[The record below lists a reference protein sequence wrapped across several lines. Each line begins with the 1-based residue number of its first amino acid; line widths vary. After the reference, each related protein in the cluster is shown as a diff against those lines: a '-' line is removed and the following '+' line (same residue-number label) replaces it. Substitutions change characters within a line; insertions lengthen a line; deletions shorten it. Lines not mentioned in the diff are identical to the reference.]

1 MIGLPLAIVA
11 GAVSS
16 DPAVVAFVERPV
28 CSDEFTV
35 TCSGTVIAP
44 QVILTAAHCVAR
56 NPPREVLV
64 GDRFIAVVDSIA
76 HPMFD
81 DASHS
86 YDIAIVRIADP
97 VASVH
102 ALPTVTLDQSAVGM
116 MARIVGYGVTA
127 AGAVTDGMQR
137 EGTMQIS
144 AVDALTLTAT
154 PSPSNSC
161 GGDSGGPVFI
171 GDQLV
176 GVTISGDPTC
186 MVRAVNARVDISDAD
201 FVQPYVDAP
210 VPRPTSPPSPMCPG
224 DDEGCSVGGSTS
236 AWWALA
242 LLACTSR
249 RRTRAGSM
257 PACRAP

>member
-1 MIGLPLAIVA
+1 MIGLVLAIVA
-11 GAVSS
+11 GAPSS
-16 DPAVVAFVERPV
+16 DPAVVAFVERPT

-56 NPPREVLV
+56 IPPREVLV
-64 GDRFIAVVDSIA
+64 GDKFIAVVDAVA

-81 DASHS
+81 DATHA
-86 YDIAIVRIADP
+86 YDIAIVRIADTISAP
-97 VASVH
+97 PKPLP
-102 ALPTVTLDQSAVGM
+102 ALTLDQSAIGM
-116 MARIVGYGVTA
+116 TARIVGYGVTA
-127 AGAVTDGMQR
+127 VGAVTDGMQR

-144 AVDALTLTAT
+144 AVDALTLTST

-186 MVRAVNARVDISDAD
+186 TVRAVNARVDISVAD
-201 FVQPYVDAP
+201 FIQPYIDAP
-210 VPRPTSPPSPMCPG
+210 VPRPAAPPPTMCPG
-224 DDEGCSVGGSTS
+224 DDEGCSVGGSSS
-236 AWWALA
+236 AWLALA
-242 LLACTSR
+242 LLGYRSK
-249 RRTRAGSM
+249 RRTRV
-257 PACRAP
+257 